1 MSIRLAFVFLAFL
14 SSCNMRPAYEL
25 AVLKRMPNP
34 DASIR
39 FMAVKQMPSGVV
51 CGMVSGAVPTQRFI
65 VGTNG
70 DALLDDGAGAGAKI
84 FEMTHQRLCN

>member
-1 MSIRLAFVFLAFL
+1 MRLAFVFLAFL
-14 SSCNMRPAYEL
+14 TSCSMRPAHEL

-34 DASIR
+34 DASVR
-39 FMAVKQMPSGVV
+39 FLAVKKMPSGVV
-51 CGMVSGAVPTQRFI
+51 CGMVAGAVPTQRFI

-70 DALLDDGAGAGAKI
+70 DALLDDSVGAGALI